1 MAPSKTLLLVVIS
14 APQAEGNYPFPQAAF
29 FENLFSP
36 SRKERGGGETSRAE
50 LVFYCDII

>member
-1 MAPSKTLLLVVIS
+1 MAPSKTRLPVLII

-36 SRKERGGGETSRAE
+36 SRKGRGGGETSRAE